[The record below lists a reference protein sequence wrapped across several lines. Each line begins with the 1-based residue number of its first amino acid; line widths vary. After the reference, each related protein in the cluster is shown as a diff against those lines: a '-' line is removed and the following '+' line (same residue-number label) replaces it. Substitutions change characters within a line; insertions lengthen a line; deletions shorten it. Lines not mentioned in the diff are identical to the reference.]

1 MLKSTIVSQLLVRIA
16 NSDTAVFYIDPP
28 TTEGYVIGRSDD
40 ASSYV
45 PDIDLVQFDAREK
58 GVSRRHSAIVRYQ
71 GATCVVDLNSVN
83 GTFVDGKRLLPD
95 LPHPIGRSCQLTL
108 GTLNLTIANV

>member
-1 MLKSTIVSQLLVRIA
+1 MSQLVIRIA
-16 NSDTAVFYIDPP
+16 NSETAAYYIESP

-40 ASSYV
+40 ASSYA

-58 GVSRRHSAIVRYQ
+58 GVSRRHSALVRFQ
-71 GATCVVDLNSVN
+71 GATCVVDLNSAN

-95 LPHPIGRSCQLTL
+95 VPHPIGRSCEVTL
-108 GTLNLTIANV
+108 GTLSLTIANL